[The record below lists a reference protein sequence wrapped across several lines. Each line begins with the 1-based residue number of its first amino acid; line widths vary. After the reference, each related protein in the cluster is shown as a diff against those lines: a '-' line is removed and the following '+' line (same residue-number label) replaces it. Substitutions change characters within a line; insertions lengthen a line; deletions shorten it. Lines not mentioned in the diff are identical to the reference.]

1 MSDGGDELSRWRST
15 QARLNKLFVHDFK
28 NPISA
33 LSANLSFLD
42 SALVSES
49 EDVRGAV
56 SDSVLAAEM
65 LLRFAENLNM
75 ISMLE
80 EGETCETQQ
89 EKLETFIHNLVRRN
103 KKFASSAGVRL
114 STEEPLADAFIYWQH
129 RYAGLAIENLIF
141 SAVRHSPQNSEVRIS
156 SAIDGNTVRISVCD
170 HGRPVDDAFV
180 ENLLTREVQS
190 DAKKHSGCRYGR
202 GLGLYTA
209 GLAARALGGS
219 VNCGIRDGMTEF
231 ALTCPLV
238 TDE

>member
-1 MSDGGDELSRWRST
+1 MCDGGDELNGWRST

-42 SALVSES
+42 SALMSKS

-75 ISMLE
+75 IAMLE
-80 EGETCETQQ
+80 EGETGEAQQ
-89 EKLETFIHNLVRRN
+89 VNLQTFIQNLVRQNR
-103 KKFASSAGVRL
+103 KFASSAGVRL
-114 STEEPLADAFIYWQH
+114 SIEEPLADSFICWQH
-129 RYAGLAIENLIF
+129 RYAELAVENLIS
-141 SAVRHSPQNSEVRIS
+141 SAVRHSPQNSEVCIS
-156 SAIDGNTVRISVCD
+156 STIDGNTVNISICD

-180 ENLLTREVQS
+180 ENLFTRKVQS
-190 DAKKHSGCRYGR
+190 EAKKHSGCRYGR

-219 VNCGIRDGMTEF
+219 VTCGIRDGMTEF
-231 ALTCPLV
+231 VLTCPLL